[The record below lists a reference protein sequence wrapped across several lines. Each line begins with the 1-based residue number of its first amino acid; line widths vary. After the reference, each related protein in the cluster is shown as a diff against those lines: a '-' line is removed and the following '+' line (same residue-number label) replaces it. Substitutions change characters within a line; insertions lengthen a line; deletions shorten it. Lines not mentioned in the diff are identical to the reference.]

1 MTNEYAWSCRQRCIR
16 PTTEMP
22 CRTTELSRTWNVLY
36 VFVSAAEAVFPSN
49 LHVSSPTDVGG
60 LSIRRFSRT
69 SVQPPS
75 DSEQMLRQV
84 SDVISLLF
92 DVTISGC
99 TARTW
104 FVWVLAALWQKVAKS
119 QHWMFGVC
127 ARRNLRNLY
136 TSVCESR
143 PRPLSRRR
151 SPNSPPEIFFLSAE
165 NPPEKLR
172 RAELAAEFC

>member
-1 MTNEYAWSCRQRCIR
+1 MNTPAVADRGALDPPQRCHVQC
-16 PTTEMP
+16 

-36 VFVSAAEAVFPSN
+36 VFVFAAEAVFPSN

-151 SPNSPPEIFFLSAE
+151 SPNSLPEIC
-165 NPPEKLR
+165 PPKIR
-172 RAELAAEFC
+172 RKNYGVPN